1 MNQSRLVK
9 SLEKLSNREKELFHD
24 FVISP
29 YFNQHEKTI
38 ELLSLILEEL
48 PKASPQLSRMSIFQR
63 LFPKKKYDEQKLH
76 NVMSYLMRLFHRFL
90 AFQQFE
96 GTIFEEQLSTI
107 EKSYTDSRWD
117 MFKNRS
123 KFFERTAKQ
132 YKKLDSEYH
141 HAQYRYHYM
150 MGKYKNNHI
159 SRSDTKTFQGMLHH
173 LDNYYVLE
181 KLKQSCELT
190 AHQMIMNTTYDFGFL
205 DDLLKYMDRHWE
217 FYEKHATIASY
228 YTILRML
235 NEDDNP
241 RYYKHLK
248 VLIKDHSS
256 SYTRDDHNLI
266 HNFASNF
273 CILRINR
280 GDKDYEKELFELY
293 QQGLENEVLLEN
305 GSLDSWVYK
314 NITTLG
320 CRLKQ
325 FGWTKDFIED
335 YREKLSDSQSENAYN
350 YNLAVYYFSMDSYDQ
365 AQSLLLR
372 VQFTEVQYHLG
383 GNFLLIRTYYAQD
396 DTEALL
402 SLLETMRL
410 YVLRS
415 KKMTTKEKKGYMNL
429 FRFTKKL
436 VYLRYEYPMLKSE
449 DFEKRVSTLSE
460 KIKTTD
466 NVIGRSWLRE
476 EITEIEEKKMTKSW

>member
-9 SLEKLSNREKELFHD
+9 SLEKLSNREKDLFKD

-38 ELLSLILEEL
+38 ELLDIILEEL
-48 PKASPQLSRMSIFQR
+48 AKNTPQLSRLSVFER
-63 LFPKKKYDEQKLH
+63 LFPSKQYDEQKLH

-90 AFQQFE
+90 AFQRFE
-96 GTIFEEQLSTI
+96 HDTFDEQLSTI
-107 EKSYTDSRWD
+107 TKSYKDSRWD

-123 KFFERTAKQ
+123 KFFERTTKQ
-132 YKKLDSEYH
+132 YPTLDSNFH

-150 MGKYKNNHI
+150 MGKYKNNHV
-159 SRSDTKTFQGMLHH
+159 SRSDTKTFQAMLNH

-190 AHQMIMNTTYDFGFL
+190 AHQMIMNTKYDFGFL
-205 DDLLKYMDRHWE
+205 KELLRYIDVHWDR
-217 FYEKHATIASY
+217 FQKHSTIASY

-235 NEDDNP
+235 NDDQNP
-241 RYYKHLK
+241 EHYQHLK
-248 VLIKDHSS
+248 KYLKEHVHNYSKE
-256 SYTRDDHNLI
+256 DHNLI
-266 HNFASNF
+266 HNFASNY

-280 GDKDYEKELFELY
+280 GETNYEMELFELY
-293 QQGLENEVLLEN
+293 QQGLENEILLEN
-305 GSLDSWVYK
+305 GNLDSWVYK

-350 YNLAVYYFSMDSYDQ
+350 YNLAVYYFSMGSFDQ
-365 AQSLLLR
+365 AQTLLLQ

-396 DTEALL
+396 NTEALL
-402 SLLETMRL
+402 SLLETMRI

-436 VYLRYEYPMLKSE
+436 VYLRYEYPMLKRAE
-449 DFEKRVSTLSE
+449 FDKRMLALME
-460 KIKTTD
+460 KIKSSD
-466 NVIGRSWLRE
+466 NLIGGNWLLE
-476 EITEIEEKKMTKSW
+476 EIDKIGNKETAKTW